1 MVASKASRTR
11 PAAAGG
17 EPPPHVRVV
26 RQFRMVFNA
35 MKAHFRAVEKQ
46 AGLAGAQVWAL
57 SVVRDQPGCTVKHL
71 SQAMDIHQST
81 ASNLLKTLAEAGL
94 VGTTRDGA
102 DRRTVHLHLL
112 PAGMRILRKAP
123 GPLSGVLPEA
133 LAGLDPRTLQRLEA
147 DLAELLKTL
156 KPDARSGKVP
166 LGQ

>member
-1 MVASKASRTR
+1 MAASTTKRAR
-11 PAAAGG
+11 PAAAGS

-35 MKAHFRAVEKQ
+35 MKTHFRAVEKQ

-71 SQAMDIHQST
+71 AQAMDIHQST
-81 ASNLLKTLAEAGL
+81 ASNLLKTLTEAAL
-94 VGTTRDGA
+94 VSTTRDGT

-112 PAGMRILRKAP
+112 PAGVRILRKAP
-123 GPLSGVLPEA
+123 GPLSGVLPDA

-147 DLAELLKTL
+147 DLAELLKAI